1 MWIFCF
7 SKSGELGEKGRIHI
21 LQVEIR
27 RIFDKKKKKTLMM
40 WAPQSVWLIEECD
53 WDLRYSRLQARRR
66 GVPQAAD
73 SGSLP
78 RDFQALLWYSPRR
91 TPAAR
96 PHLLTQVHKHQL
108 LVSCRFSCHKTPP
121 YLIAPLKRTRCS
133 SLQLICLVSLQLVD
147 LICWR
152 CIYKLKALRFR
163 HTPCSSFNEHLF
175 SSLLSIYFLLVGV
188 ELFSRSSKGEQELVK
203 MSRVMSEV

>member
-1 MWIFCF
+1 
-7 SKSGELGEKGRIHI
+7 
-21 LQVEIR
+21 
-27 RIFDKKKKKTLMM
+27 M

-78 RDFQALLWYSPRR
+78 RDFQALLWYSPRT

-108 LVSCRFSCHKTPP
+108 LVSCGFSCHKTPP

-175 SSLLSIYFLLVGV
+175 SSLLSIYFCLWVWNCFPDLVKGSRSLWRCPGWWARYNASLLLPLYKLLELLV
-188 ELFSRSSKGEQELVK
+188 SCWISDCN
-203 MSRVMSEV
+203 MSALSAFWDN